1 MRITEKSLQR
11 LINGKVNFPNNLS
24 KKISIM
30 IGTSV
35 EIWQNLQ
42 NTCDWK
48 LIEI

>member
-1 MRITEKSLQR
+1 
-11 LINGKVNFPNNLS
+11 
-24 KKISIM
+24 M

-48 LIEI
+48 LIEIELAKDIDVCIGREIYKE